1 MSTGRY
7 LLGAAEL
14 AVIATALGLGAY
26 HLRALLAPAWTGA
39 LARLAEVVIGISM
52 LILVSELLG
61 PLGLF
66 KEVPLLIGYV
76 AAGLGTT
83 FLVRRRGLPEP
94 PRAPEAQASPLM
106 VAIGIVA
113 AALVVVHW
121 AHPTGQA
128 VDQGMYYQDTTWY
141 HMSFSARYA
150 QTGHIGP
157 LHFTDPLKLAV
168 WFYPQN
174 SELLHGVG
182 IVFLKTDFLSP
193 LINLM
198 WVSLCLLA
206 AWCVGRP
213 YGIGGVTVLGAAVVL
228 DSNMLVGSQAGQGPN
243 DVAGLF
249 FLMAAIAFLID
260 GAATAH
266 ALREGAT
273 ARAVRGGPTPPVSG
287 SAPTAVRGGAPGKAP
302 PTGEVSG
309 EQFETGVVED
319 VPVEGDP
326 RTLATVGA
334 GPLFMA
340 GLAAG
345 LGVGTK
351 ITLLATI
358 AAFTIGVAILGG
370 RQHWLR
376 ALGVWLG
383 GVVITAGFWYG
394 RNFVYALNPF
404 PQIRNIG
411 PIHLPGPD
419 QLPLYPRP
427 PHKLS
432 EYYNDPTVWEHKL
445 FPVLHDRLGP
455 LWPVILAVVVV
466 ALVWAFFKGGSA
478 LMRILAVTGM
488 VAGIAYVFT
497 PLTAS
502 GSLGDPS
509 GFDANLRYVA
519 PVLII
524 GFLLLPLI
532 PWFRHGA
539 RPWILIALFTILL
552 IQGTVTQANWE
563 FEHHLASIAL
573 AFLIVGVPAL
583 LVAGFRRGLNP
594 VALVAFGLAMAIVAV
609 ALGRVREEYYLDHRY
624 VTAARPPLGGGF
636 RATPQWQPL
645 QDWGRK
651 ASHDRIGVVGR
662 ASAFGQYFFYG
673 TDLTNHVQY
682 LGRELNHG
690 TFRPIDNCALWRRT
704 INQGRYDYIVTTPRL
719 GQIETTAPPE
729 NLWTSRDKN
738 VRTVI
743 LSGPAAVYR
752 ITGRLDP
759 STCAQLGDA
768 AHA

>member
-39 LARLAEVVIGISM
+39 LARLAEVVIGFSM
-52 LILVSELLG
+52 LILVAELLG
-61 PLGLF
+61 VLGLF
-66 KEVPLLIGYV
+66 KEVPLLIGFV
-76 AAGLGTT
+76 AAGIGVT
-83 FLVRRRGLPEP
+83 FWARQRGLPE
-94 PRAPEAQASPLM
+94 APETPEARSSPIM
-106 VAIGIVA
+106 VAIGILA
-113 AALVVVHW
+113 AALVVIHW

-141 HMSFSARYA
+141 HMSFSARFA
-150 QTGHIGP
+150 QTGDVGP
-157 LHFTDPLKLAV
+157 LHFTDPLKLAA

-174 SELLHGVG
+174 SELVHGIG

-193 LINLM
+193 LMNLM
-198 WVSLCLLA
+198 WVALCLLA

-213 YGIGGVTVLGAAVVL
+213 YAIGGVTMLGAAVVL
-228 DSNMLVGSQAGQGPN
+228 DSEMLVGSQAGQGPN

-249 FLMAAIAFLID
+249 FLMTALAFLVD

-266 ALREGAT
+266 ASQAGGSRASPRTRNEETWNAT
-273 ARAVRGGPTPPVSG
+273 PD
-287 SAPTAVRGGAPGKAP
+287 
-302 PTGEVSG
+302 GEL
-309 EQFETGVVED
+309 EPGVVED

-326 RTLATVGA
+326 RVLATVGA

-370 RQHWLR
+370 RRHWLR
-376 ALGVWLG
+376 ALGIWLG
-383 GVVITAGFWYG
+383 GMVITSGFWYG
-394 RNFVYALNPF
+394 RNFVEALNPF
-404 PQIRNIG
+404 PQIDKLG
-411 PIHLPGPD
+411 PINLPGPD
-419 QLPLYPRP
+419 QLSLYPRQ
-427 PHKLS
+427 PHSLS
-432 EYYNDPTVWEHKL
+432 EYYNDPSVWQDKL

-466 ALVWAFFKGGSA
+466 ALVWAFFRGGSA

-502 GSLGDPS
+502 GSLGDPA

-519 PVLII
+519 PVLIV

-532 PWFRHGA
+532 PWFRHGN
-539 RPWILIALFTILL
+539 RPWILIGLFSILL

-563 FEHHLASIAL
+563 FKHHLASIAL

-583 LVAGFRRGLNP
+583 LVAGARRRVP
-594 VALVAFGLAMAIVAV
+594 VVALATFGIVMAITAV
-609 ALGRVREEYYLDHRY
+609 ALGRVREDYYLDHRY
-624 VTAARPPLGGGF
+624 VTASRPPLEGGF
-636 RATPQWQPL
+636 RSTPEWQPL

-651 ASHDRIGVVGR
+651 QSGERIGVVGR

-673 TDLTNHVQY
+673 TDLSNHVQY
-682 LGRELNHG
+682 VGQELRRG
-690 TFRPIDNCALWRRT
+690 TFRPIVSCAAWRRAV
-704 INQGRYDYIVTTPRL
+704 NEGDYDYIVTTPKIGAL
-719 GQIETTAPPE
+719 EVSAPPE
-729 NLWTSRDKN
+729 ARWTESDEN
-738 VRTVI
+738 VKTVI
-743 LSGPAAVYR
+743 QTGPAAVYE
-752 ITGRLDP
+752 ITGPLDP
-759 STCAQLGDA
+759 ATCAKLGAA
-768 AHA
+768 AHT

>member
-1 MSTGRY
+1 MSTSRY

-14 AVIATALGLGAY
+14 SVIAAALGLGAY

-39 LARLAEVVIGISM
+39 LARLAEVVLGISM
-52 LILVSELLG
+52 LILVSELSG
-61 PLGLF
+61 VLGLF
-66 KEVPLLIGYV
+66 KEVPLLLGGV
-76 AAGLGTT
+76 AAGLGVT
-83 FLVRRRGLPEP
+83 LLARRRALPP
-94 PRAPEAQASPLM
+94 APEAPEARSSAIM
-106 VAIGIVA
+106 VAIGIA
-113 AALVVVHW
+113 AATLVVVHW

-141 HMSFSARYA
+141 HMSFSARFA
-150 QTGHIGP
+150 ETGQVGP
-157 LHFTDPLKLAV
+157 LHFTDPLKLAA

-198 WVSLCLLA
+198 WVALCLLA

-213 YGIGGVTVLGAAVVL
+213 YAIGGVTLLGAAVVL
-228 DSNMLVGSQAGQGPN
+228 DSEMLVGSQAGQGPN

-249 FLMAAIAFLID
+249 FLMTALAFLVD

-266 ALREGAT
+266 ASQAGGSRASPRTRNEETWNAT
-273 ARAVRGGPTPPVSG
+273 PD
-287 SAPTAVRGGAPGKAP
+287 
-302 PTGEVSG
+302 GEL
-309 EQFETGVVED
+309 EPGVVED

-326 RTLATVGA
+326 SVLATVGA

-358 AAFTIGVAILGG
+358 AAFTIGVVILGG

-376 ALGVWLG
+376 ALGIWLG
-383 GVVITAGFWYG
+383 GVVITCGFWYG

-404 PQIRNIG
+404 PQIRKIG

-419 QLPLYPRP
+419 QVNLYPRP
-427 PHKLS
+427 PHKLA
-432 EYYNDPTVWEHKL
+432 EYYNDPLVWQHKL

-466 ALVWAFFKGGSA
+466 ALVWAFFRGGSA

-502 GSLGDPS
+502 GSLGDPA

-519 PVLII
+519 PVLIV
-524 GFLLLPLI
+524 GFLLLTLI
-532 PWFRHGA
+532 PWFRHGN
-539 RPWILIALFTILL
+539 RPWILIGLFAVLL
-552 IQGTVTQANWE
+552 IQGTVTQANWR

-583 LVAGFRRGLNP
+583 LVAGARRRVP
-594 VALVAFGLAMAIVAV
+594 IVALATFGVLMAITAV
-609 ALGRVREEYYLDHRY
+609 ALGRVREDYYLDHRY
-624 VTAARPPLGGGF
+624 VTAARPPLEGGF
-636 RATPQWQPL
+636 RSTPEWQPL
-645 QDWGRK
+645 QDWGRQAK
-651 ASHDRIGVVGR
+651 DARIGVVGR

-673 TDLTNHVQY
+673 NDLSNHVQY
-682 LGRELNHG
+682 VGTELRRG
-690 TFRPIDNCALWRRT
+690 TFRPIVSCSVWRRT
-704 INQGRYDYIVTTPRL
+704 VNEGDYDYIVTTPKIGAL
-719 GQIETTAPPE
+719 EVSAPPE
-729 NLWTSRDKN
+729 ARWTQSDTN
-738 VRTVI
+738 VKTVI
-743 LSGPAAVYR
+743 QTGPAAVYKV
-752 ITGRLDP
+752 TGPLDP
-759 STCAQLGDA
+759 EACSKLGRA
-768 AHA
+768 AHV

>member
-1 MSTGRY
+1 MSTGQY
-7 LLGAAEL
+7 LIGAAEL
-14 AVIATALGLGAY
+14 AVIAAALGIGAY
-26 HLRALLAPAWTGA
+26 HLRAMLAPAWIGA
-39 LARLAEVVIGISM
+39 LARLAEVILGLSM
-52 LILVSELLG
+52 LILVAELLG
-61 PLGLF
+61 VLSLF
-66 KEVPLLIGYV
+66 EEVPLVLGCLITGM
-76 AAGLGTT
+76 GTT
-83 FLVRRRGLPEP
+83 LLIRRRGLPEP
-94 PRAPEAQASPLM
+94 PRTPEARSSAIM
-106 VAIGIVA
+106 VAIGIA
-113 AALVVVHW
+113 AAVLVVVHW

-128 VDQGMYYQDTTWY
+128 LDQGMYYQDTTWY
-141 HMSFSARYA
+141 HMSFSARFA
-150 QTGHIGP
+150 QTAEIGP
-157 LHFTDPLKLAV
+157 LHFTDPLKLAA

-182 IVFLKTDFLSP
+182 IVALDTDFLSP

-249 FLMAAIAFLID
+249 FLMAALAFLVD
-260 GAATAH
+260 GAASAH
-266 ALREGAT
+266 AARDADLARRARSAAATGASEDLE
-273 ARAVRGGPTPPVSG
+273 P
-287 SAPTAVRGGAPGKAP
+287 
-302 PTGEVSG
+302 
-309 EQFETGVVED
+309 GVVED

-326 RTLATVGA
+326 GALATVGA

-358 AAFTIGVAILGG
+358 GALTIGVAILGG

-376 ALGVWLG
+376 ALGIWLG
-383 GVVITAGFWYG
+383 GMVISCGFWYG

-404 PQIRNIG
+404 PQIHKIG

-419 QLPLYPRP
+419 QLALYPRP
-427 PHKLS
+427 PHSLS
-432 EYYNDPTVWEHKL
+432 EYYNDPKIWHLKL

-455 LWPVILAVVVV
+455 LWPVILAVVVL
-466 ALVWAFFKGGSA
+466 ALVWAFFRGGSA

-488 VAGIAYVFT
+488 VAGVAYIFT

-519 PVLII
+519 PVLTV

-532 PWFRHGA
+532 PWIRHGN
-539 RPWILIALFTILL
+539 RPWILIGLFTVLL
-552 IQGTVTQANWE
+552 IQGTVTQANWQ
-563 FEHHLASIAL
+563 FPHHLASIGL

-583 LVAGFRRGLNP
+583 IVAGFRRQLNP
-594 VALVAFGLAMAIVAV
+594 VGLVAFGLIALIVAV
-609 ALGRVREEYYLDHRY
+609 ALGRVRENYYLDHRY

-636 RATPQWQPL
+636 RATPEWQPL

-651 ASHDRIGVVGR
+651 ASHERIGVVGR

-673 TDLTNHVQY
+673 TDLTNYVQY
-682 LGRELNHG
+682 IGQELNRG
-690 TFRPIDNCALWRRT
+690 TYRPIDKCALWRRT
-704 INQGRYDYIVTTPRL
+704 VNDGHYGFIVTTPKL
-719 GQIETTAPPE
+719 GQDETTAPPE
-729 NLWTSRDKN
+729 NLWTSKDRN
-738 VRTVI
+738 VQTVI
-743 LSGPAAVYR
+743 QSGPAAVYR
-752 ITGRLDP
+752 IKGPLDP
-759 STCAQLGDA
+759 ATCSQLGAA

>member
-1 MSTGRY
+1 MSTGQY

-14 AVIATALGLGAY
+14 AVIAAALGLGAY
-26 HLRALLAPAWTGA
+26 HLRALLAPAWMGA

-61 PLGLF
+61 VLGLF
-66 KEVPLLIGYV
+66 KATPLLIGYV
-76 AAGLGTT
+76 AAGLGATY
-83 FLVRRRGLPEP
+83 VARHRGLPP
-94 PRAPEAQASPLM
+94 TPRTAEARSSGVM
-106 VAIGIVA
+106 VAIGIIA

-121 AHPTGQA
+121 AHPTSQA
-128 VDQGMYYQDTTWY
+128 IDQGMYYQDTTWY
-141 HMSFSARYA
+141 HMSFSARFA

-157 LHFTDPLKLAV
+157 LHFTDPLKLAA

-182 IVFLKTDFLSP
+182 IAFLKTDFLSP
-193 LINLM
+193 LMNLI
-198 WVSLCLLA
+198 WVALCLLA

-213 YGIGGVTVLGAAVVL
+213 YGIGGVTLLGAAVVL

-249 FLMAAIAFLID
+249 FLMAAIAFLVD
-260 GAATAH
+260 GAASAH
-266 ALREGAT
+266 AIRQAAAAGRAQTTRAT
-273 ARAVRGGPTPPVSG
+273 ADEPEELEP
-287 SAPTAVRGGAPGKAP
+287 
-302 PTGEVSG
+302 
-309 EQFETGVVED
+309 GVVED

-345 LGVGTK
+345 LGIGTK

-358 AAFTIGVAILGG
+358 AAFTIGVAVLGG
-370 RQHWLR
+370 RQHWLK

-383 GVVITAGFWYG
+383 GLVITCGFWYG

-404 PQIRNIG
+404 PQIHKLG

-419 QLPLYPRP
+419 QLALYPRP
-427 PHKLS
+427 PHSLS
-432 EYYNDPTVWEHKL
+432 EYYNDPTVWQHKL

-455 LWPVILAVVVV
+455 LWPVILAVVIVG
-466 ALVWAFFKGGSA
+466 LVWALFRGGSA
-478 LMRILAVTGM
+478 LMRILAVTGI

-519 PVLII
+519 PVLIV

-532 PWFRHGA
+532 PWFRHGN
-539 RPWILIALFTILL
+539 RPWILIGLFAILL
-552 IQGTVTQANWE
+552 LQGTITQANWK
-563 FEHHLASIAL
+563 FSHHLASIGL

-583 LVAGFRRGLNP
+583 IVAGLRRR
-594 VALVAFGLAMAIVAV
+594 VSVLVLASFGLVMLITAV
-609 ALGRVREEYYLDHRY
+609 ALGRVRENYYLDHRY

-636 RATPQWQPL
+636 RATPEWQPL

-651 ASHDRIGVVGR
+651 ASHERIAVVGR

-682 LGRELNHG
+682 VGQQLNRG
-690 TFRPIDNCALWRRT
+690 TFRPIDKCRLWRRT
-704 INQGRYDYIVTTPRL
+704 INEGQYDYVVTTPKL
-719 GQIETTAPPE
+719 GADETVAPPE
-729 NLWTSRDKN
+729 SLWTASDKN
-738 VRTVI
+738 VKAVI
-743 LSGPAAVYR
+743 QSGPAAVYR

-759 STCAQLGDA
+759 STCAALGSR
-768 AHA
+768 AHT

>member
-1 MSTGRY
+1 MSTSQY

-14 AVIATALGLGAY
+14 AVIAAALGLGAY
-26 HLRALLAPAWTGA
+26 HLRALLVPAWMGA
-39 LARLAEVVIGISM
+39 LARLAEVVIGLSM
-52 LILVSELLG
+52 LILVSELIG
-61 PLGLF
+61 ALGLF
-66 KEVPLLIGYV
+66 KELPLVLCSV

-83 FLVRRRGLPEP
+83 YFVRRRGLPEA
-94 PRAPEAQASPLM
+94 PRTTEVRSSPIM
-106 VAIGIVA
+106 VAIGIA
-113 AALVVVHW
+113 AAVLVVVHW

-128 VDQGMYYQDTTWY
+128 LDQGMYYQDTTWY
-141 HMSFSARYA
+141 HMSFSARFD

-157 LHFTDPLKLAV
+157 LHFTDPLKLAA

-182 IVFLKTDFLSP
+182 IVALDTDFLSP

-198 WVSLCLLA
+198 WCALCLLA

-228 DSNMLVGSQAGQGPN
+228 DSNMMVGSQAGQGPN
-243 DVAGLF
+243 DVMGLF
-249 FLMAAIAFLID
+249 FLMAALAFLVD
-260 GAATAH
+260 GAASAH
-266 ALREGAT
+266 AIREAARAGVNGGAT
-273 ARAVRGGPTPPVSG
+273 ATGPP
-287 SAPTAVRGGAPGKAP
+287 APAPEE
-302 PTGEVSG
+302 TGEL
-309 EQFETGVVED
+309 GVVED

-326 RTLATVGA
+326 RALATVGA

-345 LGVGTK
+345 IGIGTK

-358 AAFTIGVAILGG
+358 AAFSVGVAILGG

-376 ALGVWLG
+376 ALGIWLG
-383 GVVITAGFWYG
+383 GVVITCGFWYG

-404 PQIRNIG
+404 PQIRKIG

-419 QLPLYPRP
+419 QVNLYPRP

-432 EYYNDPTVWEHKL
+432 EYYNDPLVWQHKL

-466 ALVWAFFKGGSA
+466 ALLWAFFKGGSA

-488 VAGIAYVFT
+488 VAGIAYIFT

-502 GSLGDPS
+502 GNPYDPS
-509 GFDANLRYVA
+509 GFDANLRYVS
-519 PVLII
+519 PVLMV

-532 PWFRHGA
+532 PWFRHGW
-539 RPWILIALFTILL
+539 RPWILIGLFTVLL
-552 IQGTVTQANWE
+552 IQGTVIQSNWE
-563 FEHHLASIAL
+563 FKHHLASIGL

-583 LVAGFRRGLNP
+583 LVAGFRARLSP
-594 VALVAFGLAMAIVAV
+594 VLLVSFGLVMAITAV
-609 ALGRVREEYYLDHRY
+609 ALGRVRENYYLDHRY

-636 RATPQWQPL
+636 RASPEWQPL

-651 ASHDRIGVVGR
+651 ASHERIGVFGR

-673 TDLTNHVQY
+673 NDLTNHVQY
-682 LGRELNHG
+682 LGDEGNHG
-690 TFRPIDNCALWRRT
+690 TFRPIYTCALWRQT
-704 INQGRYDYIVTTPRL
+704 INEGHYDYVVTTPAL
-719 GQIETTAPPE
+719 GVIETVAPPQ
-729 NLWTSRDKN
+729 NLWTSKDPN

-743 LSGPAAVYR
+743 QSGPAAVYK
-752 ITGRLDP
+752 IDGPLDP
-759 STCAQLGDA
+759 STCAELGDA

>member
-1 MSTGRY
+1 MSTGQY
-7 LLGAAEL
+7 LIGAAEL
-14 AVIATALGLGAY
+14 AVIAAALGIGAY
-26 HLRALLAPAWTGA
+26 HLRAMLAPAWIGA
-39 LARLAEVVIGISM
+39 LARLAEVILGLSM
-52 LILVSELLG
+52 LILVAELLG
-61 PLGLF
+61 VLSLF
-66 KEVPLLIGYV
+66 EEVPLVLGCLITGM
-76 AAGLGTT
+76 GTT
-83 FLVRRRGLPEP
+83 LLIRRRGLPEP
-94 PRAPEAQASPLM
+94 PRTPEARSSAIM
-106 VAIGIVA
+106 VAIGIA
-113 AALVVVHW
+113 AAVLVVVHW

-128 VDQGMYYQDTTWY
+128 LDQGMYYQDTTWY
-141 HMSFSARYA
+141 HMSFSARFA
-150 QTGHIGP
+150 QTAEIGP
-157 LHFTDPLKLAV
+157 LHFTDPLKLAA

-182 IVFLKTDFLSP
+182 IVALDTDFLSP
-193 LINLM
+193 LMNLM

-249 FLMAAIAFLID
+249 FLMAALAFLVD
-260 GAATAH
+260 GAASAH
-266 ALREGAT
+266 AARDADLARRARSAAATGASEDLE
-273 ARAVRGGPTPPVSG
+273 P
-287 SAPTAVRGGAPGKAP
+287 
-302 PTGEVSG
+302 
-309 EQFETGVVED
+309 GVVED

-326 RTLATVGA
+326 GALATVGA

-358 AAFTIGVAILGG
+358 GALTIGVAILGG

-376 ALGVWLG
+376 ALGIWLG
-383 GVVITAGFWYG
+383 GMVISCGFWYG

-404 PQIRNIG
+404 PQIHKIG

-419 QLPLYPRP
+419 QLALYPRP
-427 PHKLS
+427 PHSLS
-432 EYYNDPTVWEHKL
+432 EYYNDPKIWHLKL

-455 LWPVILAVVVV
+455 LWPVILAVVVL
-466 ALVWAFFKGGSA
+466 ALVWAFFRGGSA

-488 VAGIAYVFT
+488 VAGVAYIFT

-519 PVLII
+519 PVLTV

-532 PWFRHGA
+532 PWIRHGN
-539 RPWILIALFTILL
+539 RPWILIGLFTVLL
-552 IQGTVTQANWE
+552 IQGTVTQANWQ
-563 FEHHLASIAL
+563 FPHHLASIGL

-583 LVAGFRRGLNP
+583 IVAGFRRQLNP
-594 VALVAFGLAMAIVAV
+594 VGLVAFGLIALIVAV
-609 ALGRVREEYYLDHRY
+609 ALGRVRENYYLDHRY

-636 RATPQWQPL
+636 RATPEWQPL

-651 ASHDRIGVVGR
+651 ASHERIGVVGR

-673 TDLTNHVQY
+673 TDLTNYVQY
-682 LGRELNHG
+682 IGQELNRG
-690 TFRPIDNCALWRRT
+690 TYRPIDKCALWRRT
-704 INQGRYDYIVTTPRL
+704 VNDGHYGFIVTTPKL
-719 GQIETTAPPE
+719 GQDETTAPPE
-729 NLWTSRDKN
+729 NLWTSKDRN
-738 VRTVI
+738 VQTVI
-743 LSGPAAVYR
+743 QSGPAAVYR
-752 ITGRLDP
+752 IKGPLDP
-759 STCAQLGDA
+759 ATCSQLGAA

>member
-7 LLGAAEL
+7 LLGSAEL
-14 AVIATALGLGAY
+14 AVIAAALGLGAY

-39 LARLAEVVIGISM
+39 LARLAEVVIAITM
-52 LILVSELLG
+52 LILVSEVFG
-61 PLGLF
+61 VLGLF
-66 KEVPLLIGYV
+66 KEVPLLIGYI
-76 AAGLGTT
+76 ATGLGVT
-83 FLVRRRGLPEP
+83 FLARRRGLPEK
-94 PRAPEAQASPLM
+94 PEASEARSSGAM
-106 VAIGIVA
+106 VAIGILA
-113 AALVVVHW
+113 AALVVIHW
-121 AHPTGQA
+121 AHPTSQA
-128 VDQGMYYQDTTWY
+128 IDQGMYYQDTTWY
-141 HMSFSARYA
+141 HMSFSARFA
-150 QTGHIGP
+150 QTGHVGP
-157 LHFTDPLKLAV
+157 LHFTDPLKLAA

-174 SELLHGVG
+174 SELLHGIG
-182 IVFLKTDFLSP
+182 IVFLRTDFLSP
-193 LINLM
+193 LINLV
-198 WVSLCLLA
+198 WVALCLLA

-249 FLMAAIAFLID
+249 FLMAAIAFLVD
-260 GAATAH
+260 GAASAH
-266 ALREGAT
+266 AARNAAAARRAQAGA
-273 ARAVRGGPTPPVSG
+273 AEELEP
-287 SAPTAVRGGAPGKAP
+287 
-302 PTGEVSG
+302 
-309 EQFETGVVED
+309 GVVED

-326 RTLATVGA
+326 RALATVGA

-345 LGVGTK
+345 LGIGTK

-358 AAFTIGVAILGG
+358 AALTIGVAILGG

-376 ALGVWLG
+376 AIGIWLG
-383 GVVITAGFWYG
+383 GMVISCGFWYG

-404 PQIRNIG
+404 PQIHKLG

-419 QLPLYPRP
+419 QLALYPRP
-427 PHKLS
+427 PHSLS
-432 EYYNDPTVWEHKL
+432 EYYNDPTVWQHKL
-445 FPVLHDRLGP
+445 FPVLHDRLGL

-466 ALVWAFFKGGSA
+466 ALVWAFFRGGSA

-519 PVLII
+519 PVLTV

-532 PWFRHGA
+532 PWVRHGN
-539 RPWILIALFTILL
+539 RPWVLIGLFTILL
-552 IQGTVTQANWE
+552 VQGTVTQASWK
-563 FEHHLASIAL
+563 FSHHLASVGL

-583 LVAGFRRGLNP
+583 IVAGLRRRVST
-594 VALVAFGLAMAIVAV
+594 VAIVAFGLVMLVTAV
-609 ALGRVREEYYLDHRY
+609 ALGRVRENYYLDHRY

-651 ASHDRIGVVGR
+651 ASHERIGVVGR

-673 TDLTNHVQY
+673 TDLSNHVQY
-682 LGRELNHG
+682 IGQQLNHG
-690 TFRPIDNCALWRRT
+690 TFRPITKCAQWRQA
-704 INQGRYDYIVTTPRL
+704 INDGNYDYVVTTPKL

-729 NLWTSRDKN
+729 NLWTARDKN

-743 LSGPAAVYR
+743 QSGPAAVYR
-752 ITGRLDP
+752 ITGPLDP
-759 STCAQLGDA
+759 TACAQLGAA
-768 AHA
+768 AHT

>member
-1 MSTGRY
+1 MSTGQY
-7 LLGAAEL
+7 LIGAAEL
-14 AVIATALGLGAY
+14 AVIAAALGIGAY
-26 HLRALLAPAWTGA
+26 HLRAMLAPAWIGA
-39 LARLAEVVIGISM
+39 LARLAEVILGLSM
-52 LILVSELLG
+52 LILVAELLG
-61 PLGLF
+61 VLSLF
-66 KEVPLLIGYV
+66 EEVPLVLGCLITGM
-76 AAGLGTT
+76 GTT
-83 FLVRRRGLPEP
+83 LLIRRRGLPEP
-94 PRAPEAQASPLM
+94 PRTPEARSSAIM
-106 VAIGIVA
+106 VAIGIA
-113 AALVVVHW
+113 AAVLVVVHW

-128 VDQGMYYQDTTWY
+128 LDQGMYYQDTTWY
-141 HMSFSARYA
+141 HMSFSARFA
-150 QTGHIGP
+150 QTAEIGP
-157 LHFTDPLKLAV
+157 LHFTDPLKLAA

-182 IVFLKTDFLSP
+182 IVALDTDFLSP
-193 LINLM
+193 LMNLM

-249 FLMAAIAFLID
+249 FLMAALAFLVD
-260 GAATAH
+260 GAASAH
-266 ALREGAT
+266 AARDADLARRARSAAATGASEDLE
-273 ARAVRGGPTPPVSG
+273 P
-287 SAPTAVRGGAPGKAP
+287 
-302 PTGEVSG
+302 
-309 EQFETGVVED
+309 GVVED

-326 RTLATVGA
+326 GALATVGA

-358 AAFTIGVAILGG
+358 GALTIGVAILGS
-370 RQHWLR
+370 RQHWPR
-376 ALGVWLG
+376 ALGIWLG
-383 GVVITAGFWYG
+383 GMVISCGFWYG

-404 PQIRNIG
+404 PQIHKIG

-419 QLPLYPRP
+419 QLALYPRP
-427 PHKLS
+427 PHSLS
-432 EYYNDPTVWEHKL
+432 EYYNDPKIWHLKL

-455 LWPVILAVVVV
+455 LWPVILAVVVL
-466 ALVWAFFKGGSA
+466 ALVWAFFRGGSA

-488 VAGIAYVFT
+488 VAGVAYIFT

-519 PVLII
+519 PVLTV

-532 PWFRHGA
+532 PWIRHGN
-539 RPWILIALFTILL
+539 RPWILIGLFTVLL
-552 IQGTVTQANWE
+552 IQGTVTQANWQ
-563 FEHHLASIAL
+563 FPHHLASIGL

-583 LVAGFRRGLNP
+583 IVAGFRRQLNP
-594 VALVAFGLAMAIVAV
+594 VGLVAFGLIALIVAV
-609 ALGRVREEYYLDHRY
+609 ALGRVRENYYLDHRY

-636 RATPQWQPL
+636 RATPEWQPL

-651 ASHDRIGVVGR
+651 ASHERIGVVGR

-673 TDLTNHVQY
+673 TDLTNYVQY
-682 LGRELNHG
+682 IGQELNRG
-690 TFRPIDNCALWRRT
+690 TYRPIDKCALWRRT
-704 INQGRYDYIVTTPRL
+704 VNDGHYGFIVTTPKL
-719 GQIETTAPPE
+719 GQDETTAPPE
-729 NLWTSRDKN
+729 NLWTSKDRN
-738 VRTVI
+738 VQTVI
-743 LSGPAAVYR
+743 QSGPAAVYR
-752 ITGRLDP
+752 IKGPLDP
-759 STCAQLGDA
+759 ATCSQLGAA